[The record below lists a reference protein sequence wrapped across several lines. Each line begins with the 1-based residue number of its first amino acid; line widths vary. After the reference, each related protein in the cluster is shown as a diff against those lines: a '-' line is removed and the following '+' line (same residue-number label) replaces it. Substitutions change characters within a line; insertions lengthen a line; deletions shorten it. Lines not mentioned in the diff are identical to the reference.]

1 MNLSAW
7 RQTIMADNNK
17 TDINTLIDDDIF
29 SKRLAKLVNGWRESR
44 GMEIGHNYKYTG
56 LEGILPDDIP

>member
-1 MNLSAW
+1 
-7 RQTIMADNNK
+7 MADNNK